1 MGCEEDG
8 RGKKVNGEPGTASKI
23 SEPGA
28 ESLPAV
34 RALARIYAP
43 VQTVPHLFP
52 PRSFGRQ
59 HSRRDQI
66 KLVSRTGSTDVD
78 RSRISRQPFCK
89 EQGLMTN
96 DPIADMLARL
106 SNAAAVRHQQVMMP
120 ASKLRV
126 AVAKILKDEG
136 YIEKLEVTKDKPQP
150 MLRLWLRYDD
160 RRKPILSGVKRI
172 SKPGRR
178 VYAGKTDVPWVQ
190 QGMGIAIVS
199 TTQGVMT
206 GARAKRMGL
215 GGEVLCFVW

>member
-1 MGCEEDG
+1 
-8 RGKKVNGEPGTASKI
+8 
-23 SEPGA
+23 
-28 ESLPAV
+28 
-34 RALARIYAP
+34 
-43 VQTVPHLFP
+43 
-52 PRSFGRQ
+52 
-59 HSRRDQI
+59 
-66 KLVSRTGSTDVD
+66 
-78 RSRISRQPFCK
+78 
-89 EQGLMTN
+89 MTN

-106 SNAAAVRHQQVMMP
+106 SNAAAVRHPQVMMP

-150 MLRLWLRYDD
+150 MLRLWIRYDD
-160 RRKPILSGVKRI
+160 RRKPILSGVKRV

-178 VYAGKTDVPWVQ
+178 VYAGKTEVPWVQ
-190 QGMGIAIVS
+190 NGLGVAIVS